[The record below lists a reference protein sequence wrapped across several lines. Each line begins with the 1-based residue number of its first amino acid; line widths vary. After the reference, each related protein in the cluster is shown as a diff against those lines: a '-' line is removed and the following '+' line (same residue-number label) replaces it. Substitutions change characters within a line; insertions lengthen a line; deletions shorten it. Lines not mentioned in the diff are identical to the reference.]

1 MQKESS
7 NTKTD
12 DNFRLP
18 KNILMIAAIVA
29 IGVAAGFTIASTHNT
44 GSVQANAMTGQES
57 PQTPEH
63 PERPD
68 LKEELESAKE
78 EAAKKET
85 ATNESEEES
94 KEESKEDEKT
104 ERNDQERHQAMPA
117 PNQQQAFAPGQ
128 APAPGSNDQTTQI
141 ILFSVEA
148 IAAALLVIY
157 LIMSGFNKKS
167 FKETLSSSDKALVF
181 ILGSLVFAAAFVGAD
196 ILIANAINPRP
207 EQAQLQGQPMPMQI
221 PQNQPQIRQPRS
233 NQQHPP
239 KTKQN

>member
-44 GSVQANAMTGQES
+44 GSVQANAMAGQES

-78 EAAKKET
+78 EATKKET
-85 ATNESEEES
+85 ATNESED
-94 KEESKEDEKT
+94 ESKEDEKT
-104 ERNDQERHQAMPA
+104 ERKDQERHQAMPA
-117 PNQQQAFAPGQ
+117 LNQQQAFAPGQ

-181 ILGSLVFAAAFVGAD
+181 ILGSLVLAAAFVGAD
-196 ILIANAINPRP
+196 MLIANAINPKP
-207 EQAQLQGQPMPMQI
+207 DQAQLQGQPMPMQG

-239 KTKQN
+239 KPNKN

>member
-29 IGVAAGFTIASTHNT
+29 IGVAAGFSIASTHNT
-44 GSVQANAMTGQES
+44 GSVQANAMAGQES
-57 PQTPEH
+57 PQAPER

-68 LKEELESAKE
+68 LKEELESAEE
-78 EAAKKET
+78 EATKKET
-85 ATNESEEES
+85 ATDETEEES
-94 KEESKEDEKT
+94 KEYEKT
-104 ERNDQERHQAMPA
+104 ERKDQEQHPAMPA

-181 ILGSLVFAAAFVGAD
+181 ILGSLVLAAAFVGAD
-196 ILIANAINPRP
+196 ILIANAINPKP
-207 EQAQLQGQPMPMQI
+207 EQAQLQGQPMPMQG
-221 PQNQPQIRQPRS
+221 PQNQPQIRQPHN
-233 NQQHPP
+233 NQQRPP
-239 KTKQN
+239 KPNKN